1 MGRPLPL
8 GARGL
13 VLLALFASGAWA
25 AARLGVHGV
34 SAGEAGLAEAGRFFS
49 HALSPALASEA
60 PPPFGGR
67 SILPDVA
74 EGARL
79 TVVFAAAAVGLAWV
93 VGLLLAFLGA
103 TAWWRGDL
111 AGARSRPARILLR
124 GVMPALYGTTR
135 VVIALL
141 RSVHEF
147 LWAILFLCAMGRS
160 NTTAVLAIAIPYAG
174 TFAKVFS
181 EMIDEAPR
189 GPALALRAAGARPV
203 HVFLFGLLPQ
213 ALPDILAYTFYRFEC
228 GLRSSAVLGFFGYP
242 TLGYFLSASFENL
255 YYGEVWTYLYALVAL
270 VLAMEWWSGA
280 LRRRFVA

>member
-1 MGRPLPL
+1 MGRPPPL

-13 VLLALFASGAWA
+13 VLLALLAAGAWA
-25 AARLGVHGV
+25 VARLGIGDLAVGR
-34 SAGEAGLAEAGRFFS
+34 AGLAEAGRFFS
-49 HALSPALASEA
+49 RALSPAIISEA

-67 SILPDVA
+67 SILPDVF

-93 VGLLLAFLGA
+93 AGLLLAFLGA

-111 AGARSRPARILLR
+111 AGSPSLAARIAR
-124 GVMPALYGTTR
+124 RAAAPALYGATR
-135 VVIALL
+135 ALIALL

-160 NTTAVLAIAIPYAG
+160 NATAVLAIAIPYTG

-189 GPALALRAAGARPV
+189 GPALALRASGARPV

-280 LRRRFVA
+280 LRKRFVA